1 MCDFAVT
8 HVFFGKHMNMK
19 KIYYSITEVSKMLDI
34 SASNLR
40 YWEKEFNQL
49 KPKRNAKG
57 TRFYTQEDIGIVK
70 QIMLLVH
77 KQNLTLEGARQKLSQ
92 KKDHVAKQQEIVE
105 RLQRVRAEL
114 KGIAKALNV

>member
-1 MCDFAVT
+1 
-8 HVFFGKHMNMK
+8 MNMK
-19 KIYYSITEVSKMLDI
+19 KLYYSITEVSKILGI

-40 YWEKEFNQL
+40 YWEKEFHQL
-49 KPKRNAKG
+49 NPKRNAKG
-57 TRFYTQEDIGIVK
+57 TRFYTQEDINIVK